1 MISKKT
7 MEDDKAAI
15 WSEVAKQ
22 IAHEINTPLSSM
34 KLNIQYLQRIA
45 EKEGKVSL
53 SQMDNIGR
61 ALIQQI
67 ENLSEIASIFGEF
80 AQLPKPNLSPISLN
94 ELVRHAYV
102 TFSDHERIQLELN
115 VPHQEIMIEG
125 DKSYIMRILNNLLSN
140 AIQAI
145 PTNTKGIIR
154 LILEKNVSESEVILK
169 VMDNGVGI
177 PEGERHIIFQ
187 PHFTTKKSGMGLGL
201 AIVKKIV
208 EQLNGK
214 ISFHSS
220 VNRGTV
226 FVIQFPIHEL

>member
-1 MISKKT
+1 MTKKT
-7 MEDDKAAI
+7 TEEDKAAI

-53 SQMDNIGR
+53 SQMDNIGS

-67 ENLSEIASIFGEF
+67 ENLAEIATIFGEF
-80 AQLPKPNLSPISLN
+80 AELPQPNLHPISLN
-94 ELVRHAYV
+94 DLVHHAFV
-102 TFSDHERIQLELN
+102 TFSDHERIQLEHN
-115 VPHQEIMIEG
+115 TPHEEIFILG
-125 DKSYIMRILNNLLSN
+125 DKSYIMRLLNNLLSN

-145 PTNTKGIIR
+145 PKNKKGVIR
-154 LILEKNVSESEVILK
+154 LILEKNISESEVILK

-177 PEGERHIIFQ
+177 PESERPIIFQ

-208 EQLNGK
+208 EQLGGK

-226 FVIQFPIHEL
+226 FVVQFPNYEH